1 MIKSLTNQE
10 ICLIAEGLEKIIQ
23 NDENKILFPFGINF
37 LILKNKNL
45 LSQLAREILE
55 ERENIISQYAEIN
68 EEDNTAFIP
77 KEKIEEVNNLL
88 QELLSIKQDINI
100 QTIYLE
106 NIQDVVLTPSQA
118 ETLMFMVEEE
128 E

>member
-23 NDENKILFPFGINF
+23 DNENKVLFPFGINF

-55 ERENIISQYAEIN
+55 EREKIISQYAEIN
-68 EEDNTAFIP
+68 KEDNTAFIP
-77 KEKIEEVNNLL
+77 KEEVEKVNDILK
-88 QELLSIKQDINI
+88 ELFSIKQDINI

-106 NIQDVVLTPSQA
+106 DIEDIMLTPSQA
-118 ETLMFMVEEE
+118 EALMFMIEEE

>member
-23 NDENKILFPFGINF
+23 DNENKVLFPFGINF

-55 ERENIISQYAEIN
+55 EREKIISQYAEIN
-68 EEDNTAFIP
+68 KEDNTAFIP
-77 KEKIEEVNNLL
+77 KEEVENVNNILK
-88 QELLSIKQDINI
+88 ELFSIKQDINI
-100 QTIYLE
+100 QTIFLE
-106 NIQDVVLTPSQA
+106 DIEDIMLTPSQA
-118 ETLMFMVEEE
+118 ESLMFMIEEE

>member
-10 ICLIAEGLEKIIQ
+10 ICLIVEGLEKIIQ
-23 NDENKILFPFGINF
+23 NDENEILFPFGINF

-45 LSQLAREILE
+45 LSQLAREVLE
-55 ERENIISQYAEIN
+55 EREKIISQYAEIN
-68 EEDNTAFIP
+68 TEDNTAFIP
-77 KEKIEEVNNLL
+77 KEEVEKVNNILK
-88 QELLSIKQDINI
+88 ELFLIKQDINI

-106 NIQDVVLTPSQA
+106 DIEDVILTPSQA
-118 ETLMFMVEEE
+118 EALMFMIEEE

>member
-10 ICLIAEGLEKIIQ
+10 ICLIAEGLEKILQ
-23 NDENKILFPFGINF
+23 DEILFPFGINF

-55 ERENIISQYAEIN
+55 EREKIISQYAEIN
-68 EEDNTAFIP
+68 KEDNTAFIP
-77 KEKIEEVNNLL
+77 KEEVENVNNILK
-88 QELLSIKQDINI
+88 ELFSIKQDINI

-106 NIQDVVLTPSQA
+106 DIEDIMLTPSQA
-118 ETLMFMVEEE
+118 EALMFMIEEE

>member
-23 NDENKILFPFGINF
+23 DNENKVLFPFGINF

-55 ERENIISQYAEIN
+55 EREKIISQYAEIN
-68 EEDNTAFIP
+68 KEDNTAFIP
-77 KEKIEEVNNLL
+77 KEEVENVNNILK
-88 QELLSIKQDINI
+88 ELFSIKQDINI
-100 QTIYLE
+100 QTIFLE
-106 NIQDVVLTPSQA
+106 DIEDIMLTPSQA
-118 ETLMFMVEEE
+118 EALMFMIEEE

>member
-10 ICLIAEGLEKIIQ
+10 ICLIAEGLEKILQ
-23 NDENKILFPFGINF
+23 DEILFPFGINF
-37 LILKNKNL
+37 LILKNKKL

-55 ERENIISQYAEIN
+55 QRENIISQYAEIN

>member
-23 NDENKILFPFGINF
+23 DNENKVLFPFGINF
-37 LILKNKNL
+37 LILKNKKL

-55 ERENIISQYAEIN
+55 EREKIISQYAEIN
-68 EEDNTAFIP
+68 KEDNTAFIP
-77 KEKIEEVNNLL
+77 KEEVEKVNDILK
-88 QELLSIKQDINI
+88 ELFSIKQDINI

-106 NIQDVVLTPSQA
+106 DIEDIMLTPSQA
-118 ETLMFMVEEE
+118 EALMFMIEEE

>member
-23 NDENKILFPFGINF
+23 DNENKVLFPFGINF

-55 ERENIISQYAEIN
+55 EREKIISKYAKIN
-68 EEDNTAFIP
+68 KEDNTAFIP
-77 KEKIEEVNNLL
+77 KEEVENVNDILK
-88 QELLSIKQDINI
+88 ELFSIKQDINI
-100 QTIYLE
+100 QTILLE
-106 NIQDVVLTPSQA
+106 DIEDILLTPSQA
-118 ETLMFMVEEE
+118 EALMFMIEEE